1 MTKPLT
7 LIPIYSNNNIN
18 VINDDVIN
26 SNEISTYDQAYDSNG
41 ELKKMSMVITIYFM
55 SEINV
60 SIRKLITK

>member
-26 SNEISTYDQAYDSNG
+26 SNEISTYDQAYDRNG
-41 ELKKMSMVITIYFM
+41 ELKKMSLVITIYCM
-55 SEINV
+55 SALNV